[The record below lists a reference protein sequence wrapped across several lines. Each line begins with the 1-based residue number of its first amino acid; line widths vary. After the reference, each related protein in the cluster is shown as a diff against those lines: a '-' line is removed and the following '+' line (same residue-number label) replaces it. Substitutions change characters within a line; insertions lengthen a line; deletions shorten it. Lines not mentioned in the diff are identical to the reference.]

1 MNMWFRFLMIGF
13 FSLTATSFMLYQGV
27 EFYHAFIDFFKQS
40 K

>member
-1 MNMWFRFLMIGF
+1 MIGF

-27 EFYHAFIDFFKQS
+27 EFFNAFVDMFKQS